1 MDSFSAIVIFISV
14 NRLYPNM
21 DEKSIYYLMD
31 EGLKQGKIKP
41 EDGDFFIEALQKTSI
56 SDEPRL
62 LPGYV
67 GVHFGLDGWWH
78 HHTHRTSVVMPRG
91 VILNRE
97 FKYNARTSEKPSP
110 RFKIQISSLDEYM
123 GLMANKEVASVINSC
138 PSPYSLLIR
147 IDRAVQH
154 EYDLIV
160 PGISGDAAKL
170 EKIASWAAGTRDII
184 RF

>member
-1 MDSFSAIVIFISV
+1 MDDS
-14 NRLYPNM
+14 
-21 DEKSIYYLMD
+21 SIYDLIE

-41 EDGDFFIEALQKTSI
+41 DDRDFFTEALQKTDVSA
-56 SDEPRL
+56 EPRL

-67 GVHFGLDGWWH
+67 SVHFGLDGWWH
-78 HHTHRTSVVMPRG
+78 HHKNRADVTIPRG

-97 FKYNARTSEKPSP
+97 FKYEKEPTGKSTHK
-110 RFKIQISSLDEYM
+110 FKIQISSLDEYVD
-123 GLMANKEVASVINSC
+123 LKANAGVASVISSC
-138 PSPYSLLIR
+138 PSPYALLIR

-170 EKIASWAAGTRDII
+170 EKIAAWASGTREII